1 MRYLSIFPS
10 NCNMVFS
17 PVKVLAR
24 TLPLSCCCSSGCSS
38 STLLLLQWS
47 TAAAA
52 AASEKGFGLLLLL
65 LQVSCCCSSSAAAP
79 FPPPSDAAAGQ
90 RQSAAAVLRESH
102 FLILATLRQHPHL
115 CILQSTNPTRGLSL
129 QQGGN
134 VTSLYPYD
142 PPTPSIPLIHLYI
155 LLSLLYISTSLY
167 LSPHPTQD
175 PCLSLFWHNP
185 TPPSTQVILSLHW
198 LNWLIIN

>member
-1 MRYLSIFPS
+1 
-10 NCNMVFS
+10 MVSS
-17 PVKVLAR
+17 PVTVLAR

-52 AASEKGFGLLLLL
+52 AASEKGFGLLLL
-65 LQVSCCCSSSAAAP
+65 QVSCCCSSSAAAP
-79 FPPPSDAAAGQ
+79 RPPSDAAAGQ

-155 LLSLLYISTSLY
+155 YPAILTIHLYIPLSISKSLSRSMFY
-167 LSPHPTQD
+167 HCSGTTQHHHPHK
-175 PCLSLFWHNP
+175 
-185 TPPSTQVILSLHW
+185 
-198 LNWLIIN
+198 